1 MKNIMKLI
9 SRIQISK
16 LLGINE
22 GILIIFIFII
32 ILGRYLTLFLSY
44 FFFKIISNSKLLIPN
59 GYKIT
64 NSINMKKISY
74 PYPYI
79 IKLCKIIG
87 NEH

>member
-44 FFFKIISNSKLLIPN
+44 FFKTISNSKLLIPN

-79 IKLCKIIG
+79 IQLCKIIG